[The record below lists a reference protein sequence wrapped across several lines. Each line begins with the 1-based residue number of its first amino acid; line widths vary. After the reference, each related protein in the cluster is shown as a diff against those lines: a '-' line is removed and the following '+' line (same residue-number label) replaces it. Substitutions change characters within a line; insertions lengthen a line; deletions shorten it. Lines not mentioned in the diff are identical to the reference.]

1 MLHRKSPTHF
11 LLFAGAFI
19 FIIIFFIF
27 YTVSQ
32 AVILDPENMVIHTT
46 VVYYD
51 GKFSESYK
59 REDTK
64 TALFILNQSD
74 EVIYATAYEYD
85 KFGKDKG
92 TQSPR
97 EKYEVVQI
105 LGWQNQFMKTEGP
118 GVIYLNNSDQSA
130 KATFKF
136 SKWFK
141 FKYFIPDNFKL

>member
-1 MLHRKSPTHF
+1 
-11 LLFAGAFI
+11 
-19 FIIIFFIF
+19 
-27 YTVSQ
+27 
-32 AVILDPENMVIHTT
+32 MVIHTT
-46 VVYYD
+46 IVYYD

-64 TALFILNQSD
+64 TALYILNQSD

-85 KFGKDKG
+85 KFGK
-92 TQSPR
+92 

-130 KATFKF
+130 KATIKF

-141 FKYFIPDNFKL
+141 FKYFIPDSLKL

>member
-1 MLHRKSPTHF
+1 MPYKKSPNHF
-11 LLFAGAFI
+11 LLFTGTFI
-19 FIIIFFIF
+19 FVILFFIF
-27 YTVSQ
+27 YNISQ
-32 AVILDPENMVIHTT
+32 AVILDPKNTIVHTT
-46 VVYYD
+46 IVYYD
-51 GKFSESYK
+51 GQFSENYR

-64 TALFILNQSD
+64 TALYILNQSD

-85 KFGKDKG
+85 KFGK
-92 TQSPR
+92 

-130 KATFKF
+130 KATIKF

-141 FKYFIPDNFKL
+141 FKYFIPDSFKL